1 MPDKPTYAELEQR
14 ILELGRAET
23 ESKQA
28 EEALR
33 ESEEKYRN
41 LFTQIADPVFIF
53 AKETLNFLDCN
64 QSALNS
70 YGYTLKELRKMTPGQ
85 LHPPEDLMDV
95 DKNINDEHNN
105 NPNHYTHIT
114 KSGEALYVEI
124 HTTSIEYDGQDAW
137 LSTVRDITE
146 RKQEEEK
153 LLDQEKVLADILEDT
168 LSGYWDWDLVNN
180 TEYLSPAFKLM
191 FGYQDHELENLPETW
206 QKMIFPE
213 DMPITLENF
222 DMHVKTRGL
231 HPFRQEVRYR
241 HRDGSTVWV
250 ICTGRVVEWQ
260 EDGSPVRMVG
270 CHVDITERKQA
281 EDALRA
287 SEEKFKNAF
296 QYSAIGMALIST
308 EGKWLRVNSRICDI
322 LGYSEDELLQKTFQ
336 EITHPDDLNA
346 DLEYVAQMIAGEIKF
361 YTMEKR
367 YFHKKGNIICVLLAV
382 SLVKDSL
389 GKPAYFISQ
398 IEDITKAKNAETQ
411 RQELEAQ
418 LRQSQK
424 LEAIGTMVGGIS
436 HEFNNVLQ
444 SMFLYASLVQAD
456 LPENEVLHSNFQ
468 RILDGGNRAR
478 DLIKQV
484 LTFSR
489 KAKVKMEPQHIHDMI
504 MDVLV
509 LERASLPA
517 NIDIQQDIDLNC
529 GLVLCDKTQIHQIMV
544 NLCNNAQHAMG
555 EKGGTLTVSLKLAQA
570 SLSNGDPETDVLELK
585 VSDTGHGIDASDLE
599 RIFDPFFTTKQFGQ
613 GTGLGLAVVHGIV
626 EMMDGNISV
635 TSEIDKGTT
644 FRILFPVT
652 EAVQEEGVIKSSVA
666 ADVMSRSILLVD
678 DEESI
683 RSVTQ
688 IILTRK
694 GFKVDSASDGT
705 QALELFKANPGKY
718 DLIVTDQSM
727 PRMSGIDLTKAIR
740 KDNSDIPIILSTG
753 QLGAENKKI
762 LVV

>member
-1 MPDKPTYAELEQR
+1 
-14 ILELGRAET
+14 
-23 ESKQA
+23 
-28 EEALR
+28 
-33 ESEEKYRN
+33 
-41 LFTQIADPVFIF
+41 
-53 AKETLNFLDCN
+53 
-64 QSALNS
+64 
-70 YGYTLKELRKMTPGQ
+70 
-85 LHPPEDLMDV
+85 
-95 DKNINDEHNN
+95 
-105 NPNHYTHIT
+105 
-114 KSGEALYVEI
+114 
-124 HTTSIEYDGQDAW
+124 
-137 LSTVRDITE
+137 
-146 RKQEEEK
+146 
-153 LLDQEKVLADILEDT
+153 
-168 LSGYWDWDLVNN
+168 
-180 TEYLSPAFKLM
+180 
-191 FGYQDHELENLPETW
+191 
-206 QKMIFPE
+206 
-213 DMPITLENF
+213 
-222 DMHVKTRGL
+222 
-231 HPFRQEVRYR
+231 
-241 HRDGSTVWV
+241 
-250 ICTGRVVEWQ
+250 
-260 EDGSPVRMVG
+260 
-270 CHVDITERKQA
+270 
-281 EDALRA
+281 
-287 SEEKFKNAF
+287 
-296 QYSAIGMALIST
+296 
-308 EGKWLRVNSRICDI
+308 
-322 LGYSEDELLQKTFQ
+322 
-336 EITHPDDLNA
+336 
-346 DLEYVAQMIAGEIKF
+346 MIAGEIKF